1 MEVKISYD
9 VLQEMHERKKYLEL
23 QIHDLEKQ
31 NAELLKKNELLSSYV
46 LEESY
51 DDYGVDSE
59 PEQRLN
65 IKSYNFGLKNVIK
78 LFEMGFTY
86 SQLIQ
91 FIKERDEKYKLETS
105 KGEKENEPRF

>member
-1 MEVKISYD
+1 MEVKINYD

-31 NAELLKKNELLSSYV
+31 NAELFKKNELLSSYV

-51 DDYGVDSE
+51 DDYGIDSE
-59 PEQRLN
+59 NRLYIN
-65 IKSYNFGLKNVIK
+65 SYNFGLKNVIK

-86 SQLIQ
+86 NQLIQ
-91 FIKERDEKYKLETS
+91 FVKERDEKYKLETS